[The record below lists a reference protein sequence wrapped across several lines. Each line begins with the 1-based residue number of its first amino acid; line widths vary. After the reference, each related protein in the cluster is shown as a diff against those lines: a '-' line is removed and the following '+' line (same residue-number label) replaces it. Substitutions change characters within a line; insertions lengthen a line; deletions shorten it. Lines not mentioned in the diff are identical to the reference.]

1 MNKSRPRARLGGAD
15 GSRGS
20 RSGVGPGPGAVPG
33 RVGRRPGSA
42 DTRGRVLDAARAAF
56 AERGFEGA
64 TMRGIAAAAG
74 VDAALLHH
82 YFGTKQQLFIAAMA
96 LPVDIAVVVP
106 MLMAGPPDGVG
117 ERFIRFVLAQWE
129 QPAVRP
135 LFLGIVRSAS
145 TDPVAAAM
153 LRATLAEG
161 PLLAI
166 ARALGTPDAQ
176 LRATLAGSQFIGLIM
191 ARYVVGVEPLASVD
205 AEVVA
210 RVVGPTIQ
218 RYLAGDL

>member
-1 MNKSRPRARLGGAD
+1 
-15 GSRGS
+15 
-20 RSGVGPGPGAVPG
+20 
-33 RVGRRPGSA
+33 
-42 DTRGRVLDAARAAF
+42 
-56 AERGFEGA
+56 
-64 TMRGIAAAAG
+64 MRGIAAAAG